1 MANKESVAADS
12 HDKEAG
18 TASGHDA
25 DQLPDLDQLLVQGL
39 GGAEGGSDPSPSGEE
54 AEPDEVGDEEPPATE
69 GEDQDLSQ
77 DEVENA
83 DAPDW
88 YQKRIDR
95 FTRKLRTAEEERD
108 DLADK
113 VLELE
118 AKAKAPHPVQPGAN
132 PLGNINSNKELDDLV
147 TLEEARLD
155 FVEDQ
160 KDLLMDDGLYQVIEN
175 LKGQGL
181 QLEDDVSEND
191 IRKEIRNIERNS
203 SKNLSRNIPKRKTE
217 LHHKEQFD
225 AQAEQIYPWLAD
237 DKSAEMEIFGEV
249 VKSSPALASV
259 PTSRLEI
266 ARYVTG
272 VMIEQ
277 QRGKVKATAKTKPK
291 QQPISPGKP
300 KAAPAAADDA
310 ANNYETSRE
319 RLFTDP
325 SKDLLDNM
333 LVNAGV
339 LQ

>member
-1 MANKESVAADS
+1 
-12 HDKEAG
+12 
-18 TASGHDA
+18 
-25 DQLPDLDQLLVQGL
+25 LDQLLVQGL
-39 GGAEGGSDPSPSGEE
+39 GGEDGSELPSSEEE
-54 AEPDEVGDEEPPATE
+54 AEPEVTDQEEPSETE
-69 GEDQDLSQ
+69 EEDQVLSQ
-77 DEVENA
+77 DDEVDGN
-83 DAPDW
+83 APDW

-113 VLELE
+113 VEELQ

-181 QLEDDVSEND
+181 QLDDDVSEND

-203 SKNLSRNIPKRKTE
+203 SKNLSRNIPRRKTE
-217 LHHKEQFD
+217 LQHKEQFD

-277 QRGKVKATAKTKPK
+277 QRGKVKATAKAKPK
-291 QQPISPGKP
+291 KQPISPGKP

-310 ANNYETSRE
+310 ASTYETSKE

-325 SKDLLDNM
+325 SKDSLDSM

>member
-1 MANKESVAADS
+1 MANEESVATDS

-18 TASGHDA
+18 TASGQDA
-25 DQLPDLDQLLVQGL
+25 EQLPDLDQLLVQGL
-39 GGAEGGSDPSPSGEE
+39 GGAEVGSDPSPGGEE
-54 AEPDEVGDEEPPATE
+54 AEPEEAVAEELSAPE

-77 DEVENA
+77 DEVEDA
-83 DAPDW
+83 DAPEW

-108 DLADK
+108 DLAEE
-113 VLELE
+113 VGEL
-118 AKAKAPHPVQPGAN
+118 KAKAMAPQPVQSGAN
-132 PLGNINSNKELDDLV
+132 PLGNINSNKELDDLAA
-147 TLEEARLD
+147 LEEARLD

-160 KDLLMDDGLYQVIEN
+160 KDLLMDDGLDQVIEN

-181 QLEDDVSEND
+181 TLEDDVSENE

-217 LHHKEQFD
+217 LQHKEQFD
-225 AQAEQIYPWLAD
+225 AHAEQLYPWLKD
-237 DKSAEMEIFGEV
+237 DKSAEMEVFGEV

-259 PTSRLEI
+259 PTSKLEI

-272 VMIEQ
+272 VMIEN

-291 QQPISPGKP
+291 KSPTNPGRP
-300 KAAPAAADDA
+300 TAAPASADDA
-310 ANNYETSRE
+310 ANNYETSKE

-325 SKDLLDNM
+325 TKDSLDDM